1 MASSLLKNWRLFF
14 NKEPVVGILTD
25 LQVDL
30 QFASVNQ
37 NESGLVKEGCP
48 HSATEDAVV
57 IGVEL
62 VIADSTWSR
71 DFNIEIAIFIQKR
84 TKVYKV

>member
-1 MASSLLKNWRLFF
+1 MATLLLKNWRLFF

-30 QFASVNQ
+30 QFAVVCDFKP
-37 NESGLVKEGCP
+37 GLIKERQP
-48 HSATEDAVV
+48 HAATEDAVV
-57 IGVEL
+57 VGVEL
-62 VIADSTWSR
+62 MIADR
-71 DFNIEIAIFIQKR
+71 AGGGNFNVEIAIFIQKR